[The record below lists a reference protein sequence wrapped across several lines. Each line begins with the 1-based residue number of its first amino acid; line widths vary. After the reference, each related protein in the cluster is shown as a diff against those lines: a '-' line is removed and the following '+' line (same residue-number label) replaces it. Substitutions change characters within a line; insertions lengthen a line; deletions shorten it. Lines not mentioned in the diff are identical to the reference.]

1 MITFYQLSIYDS
13 GDRTEKIEYS
23 ADKNKLD
30 DRAKDL
36 EQYYICRVST
46 ITFDE
51 TNTKAN
57 QNTRDLVNALN
68 NVGIPEEIQEE
79 EIEKYGDVNQGLGTW
94 NGYEYVRNK

>member
-1 MITFYQLSIYDS
+1 MITFYKLSIYDDS
-13 GDRTEKIEYS
+13 DYTEKLEYS

-51 TNTKAN
+51 TNTEAN

-68 NVGIPEEIQEE
+68 NVGVSEDQK
-79 EIEKYGDVNQGLGTW
+79 KY
-94 NGYEYVRNK
+94 E